1 MNLSNSDE
9 MLTPEDQQEIDVEL
23 RRCRIFALIT
33 VGGLVAFMTIV
44 LWLKRAE
51 TPGLL
56 PGTVAALPLGQGA
69 VFLAISLFVRSRAR
83 VKARARAAVLKAQNS
98 DGSEPTP
105 SDRPASGLP
114 NSSLSTPAGP
124 LLNAFNSLQV
134 FRIAALEGAGFA
146 AAISYLLSPSFLGLL
161 LVGLS
166 VLHHIWSIPSRSRLT
181 SWLLDQRRL
190 ISQNP

>member
-9 MLTPEDQQEIDVEL
+9 MLTPEDQQEIDVAL

-56 PGTVAALPLGQGA
+56 PGTVAALPLGQAA
-69 VFLAISLFVRSRAR
+69 VIVAAVLNSSTRAR
-83 VKARARAAVLKAQNS
+83 VDARVRAAVLKAQNS

>member
-9 MLTPEDQQEIDVEL
+9 MLTPEDQQEIDVAL

-69 VFLAISLFVRSRAR
+69 VIVAAVLNSSTRAR
-83 VKARARAAVLKAQNS
+83 VDARVRAAVLKAQNS

-105 SDRPASGLP
+105 FDRPASGLP

-161 LVGLS
+161 LVGLC
-166 VLHHIWSIPSRSRLT
+166 VVHHIWSIPSRSRLT
-181 SWLLDQRRL
+181 TWLLDQRRL

>member
-1 MNLSNSDE
+1 MNLSNPDE
-9 MLTPEDQQEIDVEL
+9 MLTPEDQQEIDVAL

-33 VGGLVAFMTIV
+33 VGGLVAFMAIV

-56 PGTVAALPLGQGA
+56 PGTVAALPLGQAA
-69 VFLAISLFVRSRAR
+69 VIVAAVLNSSTRAR
-83 VKARARAAVLKAQNS
+83 VDARVRAAVLKAQNS

-114 NSSLSTPAGP
+114 NSRLPTPAGP

-161 LVGLS
+161 LVGLC
-166 VLHHIWSIPSRSRLT
+166 VVHHIWSIPSRSRLT
-181 SWLLDQRRL
+181 TWLLDQRRL

>member
-9 MLTPEDQQEIDVEL
+9 MLTPEDQQEIDVAL

-56 PGTVAALPLGQGA
+56 PGTVAALPLGQAA
-69 VFLAISLFVRSRAR
+69 VIVAAVLNSSTRAR
-83 VKARARAAVLKAQNS
+83 VDARVRAAVLKAQNS

-181 SWLLDQRRL
+181 TWLLDQRRL

>member
-9 MLTPEDQQEIDVEL
+9 MLTPEDQQEIDVAL

-69 VFLAISLFVRSRAR
+69 VIVAAVLNSSTRAR
-83 VKARARAAVLKAQNS
+83 VDARVRAAVLKAQNS

>member
-1 MNLSNSDE
+1 MILSNPDE

-33 VGGLVAFMTIV
+33 VGCLVAFMTIV

-69 VFLAISLFVRSRAR
+69 VFLAISLFMRSRAR
-83 VKARARAAVLKAQNS
+83 VKARARAAVLKSPNS
-98 DGSEPTP
+98 DAAAESASNRPT
-105 SDRPASGLP
+105 SAQ
-114 NSSLSTPAGP
+114 SLAAGP
-124 LLNAFNSLQV
+124 LLGVFHGALV
-134 FRIAALEGAGFA
+134 FRIVAVEAVGFA